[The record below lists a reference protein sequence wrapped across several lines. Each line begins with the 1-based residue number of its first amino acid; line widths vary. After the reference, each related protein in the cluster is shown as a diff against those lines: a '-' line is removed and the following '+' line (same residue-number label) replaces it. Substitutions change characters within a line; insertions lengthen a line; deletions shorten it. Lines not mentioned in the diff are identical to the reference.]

1 MVISVVA
8 QEAVSRI
15 ISCLFQDEGKVES
28 NANENLERLEMAHI
42 RLGAVLET
50 SERWQVFDPS
60 LLRWRRKLKH
70 AAQECDDMLHKCKR
84 RSLED
89 EQKKLELRNSSLPN
103 WIATATKSFVSS
115 IFNCDNNELS
125 ESIVR
130 RFEWYAD
137 GASEFLRFIEIGGT
151 PRCHRPFDSLLK
163 NLFEGKQLHHTISK
177 GNKHPLFQLWLVPY
191 TISEHGT
198 ETILIIIQEDSTAPE
213 GNIYFSIILQLSEST
228 DIIGIAIKCLHL
240 FVPHFK
246 SPVQNIKRE
255 LAQLPAQDL
264 SWVPS
269 VDQFKKE
276 HWDNLHN
283 LGTQWF
289 RPNPLCC
296 KQHDR
301 HAQCE
306 LQHDLDMA
314 GVSDVSIEPVIEVN
328 FQCQVSLSVQKKQ
341 LMTSLPEDK
350 ISTQASPHLKA
361 GISFHPHGS
370 SGAMLPVTKSSAITS
385 IVDKEQDCMHTDITL
400 EQLKDVILPRAI
412 DYFRENSDATLYQMI
427 WKSKHGC
434 AFIQFEKASI
444 SSTRRTSMQTR
455 GSNGGARKRKVL
467 LGEYE
472 ELRRRTRMIAHLIQL
487 WGAHAPPRVR
497 RMLAAWVEKEKEI
510 QLEAPQLQ
518 LKF

>member
-130 RFEWYAD
+130 RFECK
-137 GASEFLRFIEIGGT
+137 SSLKILRENLLN
-151 PRCHRPFDSLLK
+151 SLLK
-163 NLFEGKQLHHTISK
+163 TCHGCHLWINSRKNIGTI
-177 GNKHPLFQLWLVPY
+177 F
-191 TISEHGT
+191 TT
-198 ETILIIIQEDSTAPE
+198 
-213 GNIYFSIILQLSEST
+213 
-228 DIIGIAIKCLHL
+228 
-240 FVPHFK
+240 
-246 SPVQNIKRE
+246 
-255 LAQLPAQDL
+255 
-264 SWVPS
+264 
-269 VDQFKKE
+269 
-276 HWDNLHN
+276 
-283 LGTQWF
+283 LGL
-289 RPNPLCC
+289 N
-296 KQHDR
+296 
-301 HAQCE
+301 
-306 LQHDLDMA
+306 

-400 EQLKDVILPRAI
+400 EQLKDIILPRAI